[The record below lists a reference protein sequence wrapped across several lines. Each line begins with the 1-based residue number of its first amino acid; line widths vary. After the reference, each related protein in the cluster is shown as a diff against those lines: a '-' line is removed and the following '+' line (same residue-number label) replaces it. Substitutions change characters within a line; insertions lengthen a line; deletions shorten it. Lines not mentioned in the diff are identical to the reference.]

1 MARYLAVGNCYDK
14 DWCDLRIFFSS
25 AEIEFLNTGPD
36 KKWRGLQRRPDR
48 AILRDARHG
57 KYELIL
63 AGDTGFPYF
72 NPRKN
77 LLRNLG
83 NTVWKTLRHPNLLA
97 GRRFPFSRLAAPLAG
112 LDLSDSMV
120 VDNRRFRVLESCVC
134 FFKRELP
141 QNPSNAFLYTTSK
154 TENSCN
160 VTNLEFFRNAIGKL
174 RPISLGVDTA
184 TARRL
189 AEIRSE
195 KRVDVFYAGALENRL
210 NRQAGLKQLERLKAE
225 GYAVDVAGERLPQD
239 EFFRRCAQAHIVWS
253 PEGNGWDCWR
263 HYEAALAG
271 SVPLMQSPT
280 IRRHA
285 PLRDEAHAIYY
296 FVEEDHLAVRVRQAL
311 QNRPR
316 LIEMG
321 RAARQH
327 VLTWHTHEAL
337 SRYVIEETQRTR
349 EAAGLAK

>member
-14 DWCDLRIFFSS
+14 DWCDLRIFFSN
-25 AEIEFLNTGPD
+25 AKIEFLNTGTD
-36 KKWRGLQRRPDR
+36 KRWHGLQQRPDR
-48 AILRDARHG
+48 AILRDVRHG
-57 KYELIL
+57 KYELVF
-63 AGDTGFPYF
+63 AGDTGFPHF
-72 NPRKN
+72 NPRKG
-77 LLRNLG
+77 LLTNFC
-83 NTVWKTLRHPNLLA
+83 NTTWKTLCHPNLLA
-97 GRRFPFSRLAAPLAG
+97 GRLFPFSRLSVPLAG
-112 LDLSDSMV
+112 IDMGDSMV
-120 VDNRRFRVLESCVC
+120 LDNRRFSILESCVC

-154 TENSCN
+154 TETSCN
-160 VTNLEFFRNAIGKL
+160 VTNIEFFRRSIKKL
-174 RPISLGVDTA
+174 RPISLGVDAA
-184 TARRL
+184 TAARI
-189 AEIRSE
+189 AAIHPE
-195 KRVDVFYAGALENRL
+195 KRVDLFYAGRLENRL

-225 GYAVDVAGERLPQD
+225 GFAVDVANERLPRE
-239 EFFRRCAQAHIVWS
+239 EFFRRCAQAYLVWS

-285 PLRDEAHAIYY
+285 PLRDDVHAIYY
-296 FVEEDHLAVRVRQAL
+296 FVEDDHLAVRVRQAL

-321 RAARQH
+321 LAARQH

-337 SRYVIEETQRTR
+337 NRYVVEETQRTR
-349 EAAGLAK
+349 EEAGL